1 MKESLKILQHES
13 VNAMQLTH
21 RTMFSGCCAAAETDS
36 SDRGSNLRRLTEGKS
51 PVSARSCSC
60 SCSCCCCCCCC
71 CCCGGGGGGGG
82 RGRPGGGCHLITFL
96 STSWTSAFAADPN
109 VRYGKDGTL
118 VLMSRLHSVSLVSCH
133 RWGTSVTSSHQQVF
147 FQF

>member
-51 PVSARSCSC
+51 PVSSLSC
-60 SCSCCCCCCCC
+60 SCSCCC
-71 CCCGGGGGGGG
+71 GAGGG
-82 RGRPGGGCHLITFL
+82 RGRPGGGCHLPFFRL
-96 STSWTSAFAADPN
+96 AGPQP
-109 VRYGKDGTL
+109 
-118 VLMSRLHSVSLVSCH
+118 SRLMPMCDMAKMELL
-133 RWGTSVTSSHQQVF
+133 F
-147 FQF
+147 